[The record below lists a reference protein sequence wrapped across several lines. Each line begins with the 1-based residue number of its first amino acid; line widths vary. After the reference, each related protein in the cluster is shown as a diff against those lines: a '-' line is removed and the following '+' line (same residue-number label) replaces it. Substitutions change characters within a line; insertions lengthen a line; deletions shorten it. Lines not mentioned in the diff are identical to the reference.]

1 MMSRRKVR
9 KVVRVW
15 ATTDNKTFETKA
27 DAGDHQAYLDIALE
41 WYEALNT
48 FERQSWHHL
57 DKQEWDLLTRQLAFH
72 LAAFGE
78 VSGED
83 RDL

>member
-1 MMSRRKVR
+1 MTRRKVR

-15 ATTDNKTFETKA
+15 ATTDNKTFETKS
-27 DAGDHQAYLDIALE
+27 DAEDHQAYLDIALE
-41 WYEALNT
+41 WYEALST
-48 FERQSWHHL
+48 FKREIWYQMG
-57 DKQEWDLLTRQLAFH
+57 DQEWSLFMRRLSYH

-78 VSGED
+78 ISGED